1 MNLLVLHLL
10 GEVSNPFLILRSCL
24 KILKKTDTTLY
35 KVNDVIFASVFLFA
49 RVLLTPIFVVY
60 MFEAHNVLYSIK
72 LGVSFILYV
81 QLFWAYRILYLIF
94 EKAREP
100 YVKKDKKAPK
110 WVELSFGA
118 MEAVQNNAKVRKAVA
133 FSQFVIIFVVPH
145 VYYGYF
151 TKSLKF
157 NLVF

>member
-1 MNLLVLHLL
+1 MNLLVLQLL
-10 GEVSNPFLILRSCL
+10 AEVSNPFLILRTCL
-24 KILKKTDTTLY
+24 KLLKKTDSTLY
-35 KVNDVIFASVFLFA
+35 KVNDVIFAFVFLFA
-49 RVLLTPIFVVY
+49 RVFLTPFFVVY

-72 LGVSFILYV
+72 LGASFVLYV

-151 TKSLKF
+151 TKTLKF